1 MGKVR
6 TILAALTLSALMAG
20 AAHASCTSLNNVS
33 TSTSW
38 AAFSS
43 GTLKA
48 YVGMRNR
55 TASTVNAQLAYDDF
69 GVWTQACNL
78 APGNHCE
85 FATSKTNRDEFA
97 RKRSSGGSAT
107 VDFYT
112 CDTLAESK
120 DEGGGED

>member
-38 AAFSS
+38 TNFSS
-43 GTLKA
+43 MTLKA
-48 YVGMRNR
+48 YYGMRNR
-55 TASTVNAQLAYDDF
+55 TASTVNAQLRAEGGATLCD
-69 GVWTQACNL
+69 L
-78 APGNHCE
+78 APDSSCE
-85 FATSKTNRDEFA
+85 FQTSAGFDNANDFE

-107 VDFYT
+107 VNFYT
-112 CDTLAESK
+112 CDTLAETQ